1 MGFLDPRSGANAAA
15 VLLESCVTPASE
27 SKFMS
32 LDVQRFDLTL
42 GIVGT
47 GVMGRGIA
55 QIAAQAG
62 VRTILYDT
70 REGAAE
76 AARDYV
82 AAQLGKLAE
91 KGKLTPEAAQDAT
104 ARLEV
109 AHVLTHLSSSDVVI
123 EAIVE
128 ELDAK
133 RELFAHLEG
142 LVREDTLLASNTS
155 SLQVT
160 AIAAKLKHPERVGG
174 FHFFNPVPL
183 MKVVEVIDGIVT
195 APWVGEALSALA
207 KRMGHT
213 PVRAQDT
220 PGFIVNHAGRAYGTE
235 ALAILREGVAPF
247 YEIDRILRDVAGFR
261 MGPFELMDLT
271 GLDVS
276 HPVME
281 SIYDQY
287 YQEPR
292 YRPSPITA
300 QRVVAGLLGRKSG
313 GRGFYRYIDG
323 QQEAMPAVP
332 VPAAD
337 IPPLWVSRADLGELV
352 LTLATKLGASLDL
365 GASPDNGSLILV
377 APLGLDATS
386 AAARE
391 SLDPTRTVA
400 VDFFVPPH
408 KRRTLMTT
416 PITLAEYRDAAH
428 ALFASD
434 GVQVSVIRDSTGFVV
449 QRVLAHVVNIGCD
462 IVQQR
467 ICLPADLD
475 RAVTLGLGYP
485 QGPLAWGDTLGPQRV
500 LAVLEALLAETGDP
514 RYRPSPWLRR
524 RARLGVSLFTPDS

>member
-1 MGFLDPRSGANAAA
+1 
-15 VLLESCVTPASE
+15 
-27 SKFMS
+27 MS
-32 LDVQRFDLTL
+32 LDVQRTDLTL

-62 VRTILYDT
+62 IRTILYDT

-76 AARDYV
+76 AARAHV
-82 AAQLGKLAE
+82 AAQFRKLAE
-91 KGKLTPEAAQDAT
+91 KGKLAPDAAESAA
-104 ARLEV
+104 ARLDV
-109 AHVLTHLSSSDVVI
+109 AHVLPHLSPCHVVI

-128 ELDAK
+128 DLTAK

-142 LVREDTLLASNTS
+142 LVHKDALLASNTS

-160 AIAAKLKHPERVGG
+160 AIAAKLEHPERVGG

-195 APWVGEALSALA
+195 APWVGEALTALA
-207 KRMGHT
+207 QRMGHV

-247 YEIDRILRDVAGFR
+247 YEVDRILRDVAGFR

-276 HPVME
+276 HPVMV
-281 SIYDQY
+281 SIYHQY
-287 YQEPR
+287 YEEPR
-292 YRPSPITA
+292 YRPSPMTA
-300 QRVVAGLLGRKSG
+300 QRVVAGLLGRKSD
-313 GRGFYRYIDG
+313 GRGFYRYADG
-323 QQEAMPAVP
+323 QQEAMPVPP
-332 VPAAD
+332 VPKAD
-337 IPPLWVSRADLGELV
+337 MPPVWVSRADLGELAAA
-352 LTLATKLGASLDL
+352 LAEKLGAALDL
-365 GASPDNGSLILV
+365 GASPANGSLVLV
-377 APLGLDATS
+377 APLGVDATS

-400 VDFFVPPH
+400 IDFFVPPH

-416 PITLAEYRDAAH
+416 PITLPEYRDAAH

-434 GVQVSVIRDSTGFVV
+434 GVPVSVIRDSTGFIV
-449 QRVLAHVVNIGCD
+449 QRVLAHIVNIGCD

-467 ICLPADLD
+467 ICSPADLD

-500 LAVLEALLAETGDP
+500 LAVLAAMLAESGDP

-524 RARLGVSLFTPDS
+524 RATLGVSLLTPDS